1 MGPSF
6 AGRREEKHMAGRSS
20 RGMLGVTGVAAVVA
34 LGAAGTVPAAWADTS
49 DEPNANEQYM
59 IEVLN
64 RTRANPDAEA
74 ARFGIDLNEG
84 LAPGTLTNEAR
95 EPLAVNLDLIRAARL
110 HNQDLLAHFNQ
121 LPADHVGSNGL
132 DPTGRATAAG
142 ASFLGGVAENNSWTS
157 QSSTV
162 ATATSVSQLHL
173 LLFKDFT
180 ATFEVTGRGHRKVML
195 NGVRDEVGVGVAG
208 GVFGGKTASICTQ
221 DFVTTDRLHIT
232 GVAFADEVTAN
243 SFYTPGEGL
252 WGVRVVAVRQS
263 DNARVETLTWKSG
276 GYNLVVTPGTWDV
289 TADGGGLPAPVAF
302 PGVVVTD
309 RNVKVDFVAAH
320 SVPVPPPPRFR
331 VAAGTTKLGKTGA
344 WTLYVTSAAISIG
357 SFTFP
362 DGTSPQVT
370 VEVDGTTYFR
380 PEDRAASKV
389 KEKLDTA
396 TGLVKKLV
404 VTDASKNTFTLDL
417 AKGTFKLTLASAPG
431 FDPTDGTIDIKV
443 HVAGKVASVAAN
455 AIAVGTSGKKLKLLA
470 IDGTVQ

>member
-1 MGPSF
+1 MNGRAMLFRTGTAGIAALLAFGTAGPV
-6 AGRREEKHMAGRSS
+6 RS
-20 RGMLGVTGVAAVVA
+20 
-34 LGAAGTVPAAWADTS
+34 AWADAS

-59 IEVLN
+59 IEILN

-95 EPLAVNLDLIRAARL
+95 EPLAVNLDLIRSARL

-142 ASFLGGVAENNSWTS
+142 ASFIGGVAENNSWTS

-162 ATATSVSQLHL
+162 VTATSVNQLHL

-180 ATFEVTGRGHRKVML
+180 PTFEVAGRGHRKVML
-195 NGVRDEVGVGVAG
+195 NGIRDEVGVGVAG

-232 GVAFADEVTAN
+232 GVAYADEVTAN

-252 WGVRVVAVRQS
+252 WGTQVVAVRQG

-289 TADGGGLPAPVAF
+289 TATGGGLPAPIVVSS
-302 PGVVVTD
+302 VVVSD

-331 VAAGTTKLGKTGA
+331 LAAGTTKLGKTGT
-344 WTLYVTSAAISIG
+344 WTLSVTSAAISIG

-362 DGTSPQVT
+362 DGSSPQVT

-389 KEKLDTA
+389 KEKIDTA

-417 AKGTFKLTLASAPG
+417 SKGTFKLTLASAPG

-443 HVAGKVASVAAN
+443 RVAGKVASLTAN
-455 AIAVGTSGKKLKLLA
+455 AIAVGTSGKKQKLLA
-470 IDGTVQ
+470 IDGTVN

>member
-1 MGPSF
+1 MPQ
-6 AGRREEKHMAGRSS
+6 
-20 RGMLGVTGVAAVVA
+20 LGTTFKLTAAGVAAVLA
-34 LGAAGTVPAAWADTS
+34 LGAEGPLPSAWADAS
-49 DEPNANEQYM
+49 DEPTPFEQYM
-59 IEVLN
+59 IEILN
-64 RTRANPDAEA
+64 RTRANPDGEA

-84 LAPGTLTNEAR
+84 LAAGTLTNEAR

-110 HNQDLLAHFNQ
+110 HNKDLFAHFSQ
-121 LPADHVGSNGL
+121 LPADHRGSDGL

-142 ASFLGGVAENNSWTS
+142 ADFLGGVAENNSWTS

-162 ATATSVSQLHL
+162 VSATSVNALHA

-180 ATFEVTGRGHRKVML
+180 PTFEVVGRGHRKVML
-195 NGVRDEVGVGVAG
+195 NGTRDEVGVGVGG

-221 DFVTTDRLHIT
+221 DFVTTNRIQIT
-232 GVAFADEVTAN
+232 GVAYADEVTAN

-252 WGVRVVAVRQS
+252 WGARVVAVRQG

-276 GYNLVVTPGTWDV
+276 GYNLVVSPGTWDV
-289 TADGGGLPAPVAF
+289 TADGGGLPAPVVV
-302 PGVVVTD
+302 PNVVVTD
-309 RNVKVDFVAAH
+309 RNVKVDFVAEH

-331 VAAGTTKLGKTGA
+331 LAAGTTKVSKTGG
-344 WTLYVTSAAISIG
+344 WTLSVTSAAISIG

-362 DGTSPQVT
+362 AGTSQEVT
-370 VEVDGTTYFR
+370 VVVDGTTYFR

-417 AKGTFKLTLASAPG
+417 AKGTFKLTLANAPG
-431 FDPTDGTIDIKV
+431 FDPGDGTV
-443 HVAGKVASVAAN
+443 ALQVNVAGKVASLTAN
-455 AIAVGTSGKKLKLLA
+455 AIAVGTSGKKQKLLA